1 MATINPRKGG
11 KTGGQ
16 GNLWVVYPGDQK
28 YALNDKITVI
38 PLDLIS
44 QLVGTGLD
52 VQKNSAT

>member
-28 YALNDKITVI
+28 YALNDKIKVI

>member
-44 QLVGTGLD
+44 QLVETELH